1 MTSSMNAL
9 LAPAASPIPVSAA
22 HSIASSGFDDA
33 LLGAMAAVVGTVP
46 MAIPAATTSQELT
59 TASESAAQQA
69 VPIPT
74 VASAPAANSVN
85 LPPTPDTEVLAVP
98 LATVTLAETTPIA
111 PISVMLGEQSARST
125 NRVSQPDLIASAS
138 TESPAP
144 TDVRQMSVPMIAAP
158 DAIQARPNIA
168 EPNSLAAAPTAAT
181 VAAIAITA
189 TASITATSSI
199 TTTVSPSAV
208 VSTINAASPTGAVAP
223 TATPSTAPAPVPAQ
237 SLPAV
242 QTAGSIT
249 VAASVATPATPI
261 SAAATVARASGR
273 VPLLATAV
281 APAPVAPSD
290 ASVPAPILPA
300 APSPAA
306 IPPVTTPVAGQ
317 AVIGAGVLASRAVSR
332 QPIASLP
339 VASVGA
345 PAGDSIAIAPPLV
358 AVPVQIPAPVIT
370 VLPPAA
376 PAAPSA
382 PPTFATQVSVP
393 VFTLVGG
400 AQGEHT
406 LTVNVAPDNLGP
418 VTVRAHI
425 TADGIR
431 VQLFAPTDAGR
442 DALRAILPDLRR
454 DLAGS
459 GLDASLDLSSRNEP
473 DDSRGGESRRD
484 WLRGISDISERE
496 HAEPGRELPVH
507 VRNPGT
513 ATTLDVTV

>member
-22 HSIASSGFDDA
+22 HSVASSGFDEA

-46 MAIPAATTSQELT
+46 MAIPAATTSQEST
-59 TASESAAQQA
+59 TASES
-69 VPIPT
+69 
-74 VASAPAANSVN
+74 NW
-85 LPPTPDTEVLAVP
+85 PPTPDTEVLAVP

-111 PISVMLGEQSARST
+111 PISVMLGEQSAGST
-125 NRVSQPDLIASAS
+125 NRVGQPDLIASAS

-144 TDVRQMSVPMIAAP
+144 TDVRQSSVPMIAAP

-168 EPNSLAAAPTAAT
+168 EPTSLAAAPTAAT

-242 QTAGSIT
+242 QTAGSMT

-345 PAGDSIAIAPPLV
+345 PGGDSIAIAPPLV
-358 AVPVQIPAPVIT
+358 AVPVQTPAPVIT

-376 PAAPSA
+376 PAAPAA

-400 AQGEHT
+400 ARGEHT
-406 LTVNVAPDNLGP
+406 LTVNVTPDNLGP

>member
-1 MTSSMNAL
+1 
-9 LAPAASPIPVSAA
+9 
-22 HSIASSGFDDA
+22 
-33 LLGAMAAVVGTVP
+33 
-46 MAIPAATTSQELT
+46 
-59 TASESAAQQA
+59 
-69 VPIPT
+69 
-74 VASAPAANSVN
+74 
-85 LPPTPDTEVLAVP
+85 
-98 LATVTLAETTPIA
+98 
-111 PISVMLGEQSARST
+111 
-125 NRVSQPDLIASAS
+125 
-138 TESPAP
+138 
-144 TDVRQMSVPMIAAP
+144 
-158 DAIQARPNIA
+158 
-168 EPNSLAAAPTAAT
+168 
-181 VAAIAITA
+181 
-189 TASITATSSI
+189 
-199 TTTVSPSAV
+199 
-208 VSTINAASPTGAVAP
+208 
-223 TATPSTAPAPVPAQ
+223 
-237 SLPAV
+237 
-242 QTAGSIT
+242 
-249 VAASVATPATPI
+249 
-261 SAAATVARASGR
+261 
-273 VPLLATAV
+273 
-281 APAPVAPSD
+281 
-290 ASVPAPILPA
+290 
-300 APSPAA
+300 
-306 IPPVTTPVAGQ
+306 
-317 AVIGAGVLASRAVSR
+317 
-332 QPIASLP
+332 
-339 VASVGA
+339 
-345 PAGDSIAIAPPLV
+345 
-358 AVPVQIPAPVIT
+358 VIT